1 MRGFESLRS
10 VPGSACSTRACDTRF
25 ALGNEQVAFLGSE
38 CRRAIAWIVISPTS
52 CDNFVRTHRSA
63 EDEYE
68 KLPIP
73 LDRGFEQGIAVLLNA

>member
-1 MRGFESLRS
+1 
-10 VPGSACSTRACDTRF
+10 
-25 ALGNEQVAFLGSE
+25 LGSE